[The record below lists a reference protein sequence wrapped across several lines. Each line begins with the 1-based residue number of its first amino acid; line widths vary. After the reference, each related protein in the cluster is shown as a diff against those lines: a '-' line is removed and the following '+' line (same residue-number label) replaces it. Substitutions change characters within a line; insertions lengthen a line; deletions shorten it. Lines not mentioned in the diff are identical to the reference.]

1 MITISADTMQ
11 KTNAGVESIPRYQR
25 RKLMA
30 IMAQMYLTPFQ
41 KWRGMRP
48 FSK

>member
-1 MITISADTMQ
+1 MVTITADTMQ
-11 KTNAGVESIPRYQR
+11 KTNAVVDSVSRYQR

-41 KWRGMRP
+41 KWRGTRP
-48 FSK
+48 SSK